1 MTTHRP
7 AQDAR
12 KTNIAYFGTQP
23 LGCPT
28 TRPDGKVVKVTMLDP
43 RDPGYAAD
51 NAARLDAK
59 RAKAGS
65 DALLAAMKRAMAKP
79 LDDATCFG

>member
-43 RDPGYAAD
+43 SDPGFGAD
-51 NAARLDAK
+51 QHDRRAERDAK
-59 RAKAGS
+59 SGSAALLEALRRAKLVDGAS
-65 DALLAAMKRAMAKP
+65 
-79 LDDATCFG
+79 CFG

>member
-12 KTNIAYFGTQP
+12 KTNIAYFGTQT

-28 TRPDGKVVKVTMLDP
+28 VRPDGKVVKVTMLDP
-43 RDPGYAAD
+43 RDPGFAAD
-51 NAARLDAK
+51 NLSKLDAQ

-65 DALLAAMKRAMAKP
+65 NALVAAILRMRGA
-79 LDDATCFG
+79 